1 MCSAFTSIG
10 IGIGISSS
18 SPTAVASSV
27 LLAERQSA
35 TTTASTTA
43 STTTSKDG
51 VLKRERGVASAN
63 SPSLLRRAS
72 VTAASVAVAT
82 VFTVLQPVCVPEAL
96 AIQPTLTE
104 AIVEV
109 SETSYPIIRALDP
122 TNFRDFSTKIGDLLL
137 KINPDKLGKA
147 IELAIDALD
156 SAPPEKLATFN
167 GILKD
172 AYADVSVDSCT
183 MVPLPP
189 MAIVDKFAGL
199 ASEKVNPDKL
209 KAFKET
215 WNPSLEALKKTDE
228 TICLPPNRASLDQLA
243 LAQAD
248 LARTFGKTETKAFVS
263 YTGPL
268 LKSSIT
274 AGKAI
279 SLVNDA
285 KTLAPNASPQAKKDF
300 AAAGKK
306 AESASQLEVARNKM
320 AEQKAKQAANKA
332 ALASK

>member
-1 MCSAFTSIG
+1 MSIS
-10 IGIGISSS
+10 INSS
-18 SPTAVASSV
+18 SPDVALSF
-27 LLAERQSA
+27 LLAERQTA
-35 TTTASTTA
+35 TTTT
-43 STTTSKDG
+43 KDG
-51 VLKRERGVASAN
+51 VVELERGEAAAA
-63 SPSLLRRAS
+63 SPSELEQLGEARGGLLLLRRAA
-72 VTAASVAVAT
+72 VTAVSLVVAT
-82 VFTVLQPVCVPEAL
+82 AFTVLQPVCVPEAL
-96 AIQPTLTE
+96 AVQPTLNE

-109 SETSYPIIRALDP
+109 SETSYPILRALDP

-137 KINPDKLGKA
+137 TINPDKLGKS

-156 SAPPEKLATFN
+156 SVSSEKLATFN
-167 GILKD
+167 VILKD
-172 AYADVSVDSCT
+172 AYADLSVDSCT

-189 MAIVDKFAGL
+189 KTIVDKFAGVV
-199 ASEKVNPDKL
+199 SEKVDPDKM
-209 KAFKET
+209 KVFKET

-228 TICLPPNRASLDQLA
+228 TICLPPNRASLDKLA

-248 LARTFGKTETKAFVS
+248 LARTFGTSETKAFVS

-274 AGKAI
+274 VSKAL

-285 KTLAPNASPQAKKDF
+285 KMMTPNASPQAKKDF

-306 AESASQLEVARNKM
+306 AESASQLEVARNKI

-332 ALASK
+332 ALANK